1 MDNNIRFKLKDIE
14 KFHIPRWNELP
25 DIDLY
30 VDQVITLFDNYL
42 SKYIDNDSQDLES
55 SIITKTMINNYVK
68 HGLMKPPVKK
78 KYGKEQV
85 ATLFVIGILKQV
97 YSISDIQNLIRFAI
111 KTTSLDIAYN
121 RFCDFLEESISS
133 IFFGNKTIDNDE
145 KLSHAEYIQKC
156 VVQTFANKLYVQKI
170 LLNK

>member
-1 MDNNIRFKLKDIE
+1 MNKNIRFKLKDIE
-14 KFHIPRWNELP
+14 KFHIPRWEELP

-42 SKYIDNDSQDLES
+42 SKYLENDSQDTEN
-55 SIITKTMINNYVK
+55 SILTKTMINNYVK
-68 HGLMKPPVKK
+68 HGLLKSPVKK
-78 KYGKEQV
+78 KYGKEQI

-97 YSISDIQNLIRFAI
+97 YSINDISNLIRLSI
-111 KTTSLDIAYN
+111 KTTSLNIAYN

-133 IFFGNKTIDNDE
+133 IFFGNKSNENDE

-170 LLNK
+170 FLNK

>member
-1 MDNNIRFKLKDIE
+1 MDKNIRFKLRDIE
-14 KFHIPRWNELP
+14 KFHIPRWEELP

-30 VDQVITLFDNYL
+30 VDQVITLFNNYL
-42 SKYIDNDSQDLES
+42 SKYIEHDSQENDN

-133 IFFGNKTIDNDE
+133 IFFGNKTNDSDE

>member
-1 MDNNIRFKLKDIE
+1 MDKNIRFKLKDIE
-14 KFHIPRWNELP
+14 KFHIPRWEELP
-25 DIDLY
+25 DIELY
-30 VDQVITLFDNYL
+30 VDQIITLFNNYL
-42 SKYIDNDSQDLES
+42 SKYIENDSQDNEN

-68 HGLMKPPVKK
+68 HGLLKPPIKK
-78 KYGKEQV
+78 KYGKDQV

-111 KTTSLDIAYN
+111 KMTSLDIAYN
-121 RFCDFLEESISS
+121 RFCEFLEESISS
-133 IFFGNKTIDNDE
+133 IFFGNKTSNTDE